1 MKSTISVLQADDIE
15 ELAAEVIEIY
25 EAPPEGA
32 NPEDDDDPHL
42 GEDGILFVETDELEE
57 AANELP
63 TKSSTLARQLEI
75 RRKIEEAQE
84 AKRFR
89 EEFGMSLD

>member
-1 MKSTISVLQADDIE
+1 MNIK
-15 ELAAEVIEIY
+15 AEMDV
-25 EAPPEGA
+25 
-32 NPEDDDDPHL
+32 
-42 GEDGILFVETDELEE
+42 DGVETDGFEE
-57 AANELP
+57 ATNEQP